1 MPARRPAVLA
11 RVVPSALLAGL
22 LALVGGLLVVPAPA
36 AQAATGPRYAVI
48 TFHKNYRDTHRS
60 TLTWEVFRKVD
71 GKRRTVERREW
82 RAGSGYFRDSTNA
95 CRRNNGWLPSGTY
108 RPRLFRDYPGRFI
121 KGRAIYLGQ
130 KRCADGTLRRDLF
143 IHTEQ
148 GAGSRQCPD
157 RKGDQVCRWEYPRF
171 NDYRSY
177 GCVKVTPKAMRQ
189 LYDAWARW
197 FRVGSSDR
205 VIVRVR

>member
-1 MPARRPAVLA
+1 MPARRPAVLPG
-11 RVVPSALLAGL
+11 VLLAGL

-95 CRRNNGWLPSGTY
+95 CRRNNGWLPSGAY

-157 RKGDQVCRWEYPRF
+157 RKGDQACRWEWPRF
-171 NDYRSY
+171 NDYKSY
-177 GCVKVTPKAMRQ
+177 GCIKMAPGDLRELVNVYHQHFGAGVRYAKA
-189 LYDAWARW
+189 
-197 FRVGSSDR
+197 RVVLR
-205 VIVRVR
+205 VID